1 MGLHLKSFILFSN
14 VSNVIKC
21 LIDRSFKICN
31 NCNSVHNDIEN
42 TKSNLIKNAF
52 LIDTTFLID
61 KVIKEYF
68 DHKLF
73 SNKNYL
79 KDTSDVYYFKLSYI
93 GNLSHH
99 IKIKFQNFTKNFVK
113 KILSKIKIFFSYKD
127 PIHDDLKSF

>member
-1 MGLHLKSFILFSN
+1 MGLHFKSFILFSY

-21 LIDRSFKICN
+21 LIDRPFKICN

-99 IKIKFQNFTKNFVK
+99 IKIKFQNFTKNFVN
-113 KILSKIKIFFSYKD
+113 KILSKIKIFFSNKD

>member
-1 MGLHLKSFILFSN
+1 MGLQFKSFILFSY

-21 LIDRSFKICN
+21 LIDRPFKICN